1 MDQAIKPRGVV
12 ILSYGG
18 MVGLLQRFELEI
30 LLRRKSSQHHWVH
43 SFQALEGGRELTG
56 IKGSPKMFRKTKS
69 TYDEEDF
76 VKRYGKKE
84 GQENAIILSDHD
96 QIGTAQKHYWKISD
110 SRRKELAEISDKLF
124 TFPRVV
130 NN

>member
-1 MDQAIKPRGVV
+1 
-12 ILSYGG
+12 
-18 MVGLLQRFELEI
+18 
-30 LLRRKSSQHHWVH
+30 
-43 SFQALEGGRELTG
+43 
-56 IKGSPKMFRKTKS
+56 MFRKTKS

-84 GQENAIILSDHD
+84 GQENAIILSDRD